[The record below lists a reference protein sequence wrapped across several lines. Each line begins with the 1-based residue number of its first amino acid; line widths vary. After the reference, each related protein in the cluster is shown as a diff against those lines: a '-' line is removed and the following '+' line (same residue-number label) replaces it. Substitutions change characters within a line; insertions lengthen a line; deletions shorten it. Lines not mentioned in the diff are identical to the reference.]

1 MLVEFSVENFLSFK
15 DMVTLSLE
23 ASTDKESPQNVIE
36 SAQGTDLRLLTG
48 AAIYGPNASGKSNFF
63 KALNFMDTFV
73 RTSAIEKRKDSPIGV
88 RPFKLDEIRQ
98 SEPSIFEVVFLAD
111 GVRYLYGFSVD
122 SQRVHEE
129 WLYSYPHNRRRLLF
143 ERRAGRADSSD
154 PAKAYKFGGHW
165 TGESKRLARMTRP
178 SALFIS
184 IAAQFNHPQ
193 ATIVVDWFSKKLRNV
208 SFSPTGKSEE
218 IFTIKMCQDEADLKQ
233 AVLRLLKNADPHIEN
248 FDIHSQSLKEVL
260 DLDSEGVPPALRELI
275 KGLEMDP
282 EKPVLQV
289 TTVHH
294 GIDKDGKQ
302 VLVPFDLG
310 EESDG
315 TQKYFSLAGPLIHV
329 LSKGCCLL
337 ADELDLHLHLILAR
351 AIVEMFHDPKINT
364 KGAQLVFATHNTDL
378 LEQKGLL
385 RRDQIWFTE
394 KKESGATDLYSAWDF
409 KARKGENLGKGYLAG
424 RYGAIPYIERLHG
437 PIDHE

>member
-15 DMVTLSLE
+15 DMATLSLE
-23 ASTDKESPQNVIE
+23 ASADKESPQNVIE

-63 KALNFMDTFV
+63 KAIKFMRSGV
-73 RTSAIEKRKDSPIGV
+73 ITSAQEGIKEYPTIRFF
-88 RPFKLDEIRQ
+88 PFKLDQTYREKPSTFEI
-98 SEPSIFEVVFLAD
+98 VFLME

-129 WLYSYPHNRRRLLF
+129 WLYSYPHNRKRLLF

-165 TGESKRLARMTRP
+165 TGESKRLAGMTRP
-178 SALFIS
+178 DSLFIS

-193 ATIVVDWFSKKLRNV
+193 ATMVVDWFSKKLHYA
-208 SFSPTGKSEE
+208 SPSPTGGPED
-218 IFTIKMCQDEADLKQ
+218 IFTIKMCRDEADLKQ
-233 AVLRLLKNADPHIEN
+233 AVLRLLKNADLHIAD
-248 FDIHSQSLKEVL
+248 FDIHSQSLKKV
-260 DLDSEGVPPALRELI
+260 LDSEDVPLEHREEII
-275 KGLEMDP
+275 KNLEADP
-282 EKPVLQV
+282 EKPVLRV
-289 TTVHH
+289 TTIHQ

-302 VLVPFDLG
+302 VLIPLSLG

-315 TQKYFSLAGPLIHV
+315 TQKYFALAGPLIHV

-337 ADELDLHLHLILAR
+337 ADELDLHLHPILAR
-351 AIVEMFHDPKINT
+351 AIVALFHNPKVNT

-378 LEQKGLL
+378 IEQKGLL
-385 RRDQIWFTE
+385 RRDQIWLTE

-409 KARKGENLGKGYLAG
+409 KARKG
-424 RYGAIPYIERLHG
+424 
-437 PIDHE
+437 